1 LQELLR
7 SLAVSAGV
15 NLADVQPLCVPFGKN
30 LPPTDGFGDDRQVC
44 SSCERSWAVEPSM

>member
-1 LQELLR
+1 
-7 SLAVSAGV
+7 VSAGV

-44 SSCERSWAVEPSM
+44 PSCEGLWAVEP